1 MGRQYH
7 YVMRDQVRDRVASI
21 MAHELHDAA
30 TAAGGPERSV
40 WVLLVALAAAYTAA
54 LTLSGPASG

>member
-1 MGRQYH
+1 MRRQYR
-7 YVMRDQVRDRVASI
+7 YVMRDQVRDRVTSI
-21 MAHELHDAA
+21 MEHELHHAA

-54 LTLSGPASG
+54 LSLSGPASG